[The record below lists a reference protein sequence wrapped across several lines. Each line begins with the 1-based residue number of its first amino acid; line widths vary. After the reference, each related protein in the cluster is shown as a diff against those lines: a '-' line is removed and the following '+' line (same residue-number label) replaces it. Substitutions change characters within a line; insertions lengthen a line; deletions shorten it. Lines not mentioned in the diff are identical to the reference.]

1 MEQILLKD
9 LLKGISSSVQ
19 EAQDYIDKS
28 GIEQFFSYF
37 QSNEESISKEYEPY
51 IRNIMIPA
59 EVSTMQKNT
68 KVMVPLVAMVHHKRM
83 LMDEVTITLHGK
95 IMEGEKET
103 SIMLNTKENDATD
116 TDEIKLVYK
125 CLDMTEGQD
134 KVVSALVRN
143 IE

>member
-19 EAQDYIDKS
+19 EAQDFIDKS

-37 QSNEESISKEYEPY
+37 QSNEESTSKDYEPY
-51 IRNIMIPA
+51 IRNIIIPA
-59 EVSTMQKNT
+59 DISTMQKDT
-68 KVMVPLVAMVHHKRM
+68 KVTVPLATMVHHKRM

-95 IMEGEKET
+95 VMGDGIEPT
-103 SIMLNTKENDATD
+103 IMLNPKELSEGDA
-116 TDEIKLVYK
+116 DEIKLVYK
-125 CLDMTEGQD
+125 CLDMPEGQD
-134 KVVSALVRN
+134 KVVSALIRN

>member
-19 EAQDYIDKS
+19 EAQDFIDKS

-37 QSNEESISKEYEPY
+37 QSNEESTSKDYEPY
-51 IRNIMIPA
+51 IRNIIIPA
-59 EVSTMQKNT
+59 DVPTMQKYT
-68 KVMVPLVAMVHHKRM
+68 KVTVPLVAMVHHKRM

-95 IMEGEKET
+95 VMEDGMEPI
-103 SIMLNTKENDATD
+103 IMLNPKELGEKDV
-116 TDEIKLVYK
+116 DEIKLVYK
-125 CLDMTEGQD
+125 CLDMPEGQD
-134 KVVSALVRN
+134 KVVSSLIRN